1 MLFKEGQSTSICIN
15 HQLMKGELRSL
26 YIRMYS
32 SIEHDRRINLSMK
45 VKSGFQIGCGTDNN
59 RLLRKGSP

>member
-1 MLFKEGQSTSICIN
+1 
-15 HQLMKGELRSL
+15 MKGELRSL